1 MNSFLENIKF
11 ITDNFGPRIA
21 GSEGDRKT
29 IEYLE
34 KEFGKFTSNVETE
47 SFKVVG
53 RSNQNY
59 VNFVVWGY
67 FISVICYFLLPP
79 ISLGILIMIPLVHY
93 LAWIKQVNLL
103 DMITRK
109 KESRNIIAKFPAK
122 KESRGV
128 IIMSAHHDSS
138 YQMPF
143 LQKKV
148 KSNILTLMGIFLGV
162 LILLISSLWKTI
174 TMGFFSAGIIE
185 IFNYS
190 LGSLRIG
197 WFVFPDIFFLLS
209 LFNLGLAF
217 YFRSGFVTKN
227 EVMGANDNLSSVVLL
242 LALAEYLQ
250 DNQLENWEVRLI
262 SFGAEEPLRSVGSYN
277 YVRNHQEELKNSIV
291 LNFDGIGYGNFI
303 GISSGEQFVGVK
315 HDKEFVKLI
324 QRLAKKNEFEIPD
337 YLGSFGWTD
346 AGSFSRKN
354 IKATT
359 IFCYGGELNLW
370 HSLEDKVENLQ
381 EESIQNVFKLST
393 ALLNEFDNL
402 EEI

>member
-1 MNSFLENIKF
+1 MSFFLDKIKF

-29 IEYLE
+29 IEYIE
-34 KEFGKFTSNVETE
+34 KEFGKFTSKVESE

-53 RSNQNY
+53 RSPQNY
-59 VNFVVWGY
+59 VNFLVWGY
-67 FISVICYFLLPP
+67 FISVFCYIFLPP
-79 ISLGILIMIPLVHY
+79 ISLGLLIMILLVHY
-93 LAWIKQVNLL
+93 LAWIKQINLL

-109 KESRNIIAKFPAK
+109 KESKNIIAKFPAT

-148 KSNILTLMGIFLGV
+148 KLSVLIITGILLGV
-162 LILLISSLWKTI
+162 FILLISSLWKTI
-174 TMGFFSAGIIE
+174 TLGFFSAGIIE
-185 IFNYS
+185 IFSYS
-190 LGSLRIG
+190 LGPLRIG
-197 WFVFPDIFFLLS
+197 WFLLPDIFFLLS

-217 YFRSGFVTKN
+217 YFRSGFVTKK

-250 DNQLENWEVRLI
+250 DNLQENWEVRLI
-262 SFGAEEPLRSVGSYN
+262 SFGAEEPIRSVGSYN
-277 YVRNHQEELKNSIV
+277 YVKNHREELKNSIV
-291 LNFDGIGYGNFI
+291 LNFDGIGYGTHI
-303 GISSGEQFVGVK
+303 GMSSGEQFVGVK
-315 HDKEFVKLI
+315 HDKEFIKLI
-324 QRLAKKNEFEIPD
+324 QRLAKKNGFEILD

-346 AGSFSRKN
+346 AGSFSRRN

-381 EESIQNVFKLST
+381 EEAIQSVFKLSKT
-393 ALLNEFDNL
+393 LLKEFDNL
-402 EEI
+402 EKI